1 MAICTYRSDAGG
13 EAEMW
18 PTGKEIVAVLEGT
31 KAEQRKAMADAKA
44 KARLLAKTLGPG
56 WKPKTWWNLGAHY
69 KASFR
74 DMIHVYPSH
83 RRGEP
88 DKWHCMIGRDTGML
102 AMLAPDVP
110 YYSDPRRCVRATVKG
125 YARKLGEFNA
135 QQARLLE
142 AGLEAVPLKPPKPRK
157 AKATP

>member
-1 MAICTYRSDAGG
+1 
-13 EAEMW
+13 MW

-44 KARLLAKTLGPG
+44 KARLLARTLGPG

-69 KASFR
+69 KASFKNVL
-74 DMIHVYPSH
+74 HVYPSYRH
-83 RRGEP
+83 GRP
-88 DKWHCMIGRDTGML
+88 DKYHCMVGRDTGML

-110 YYSDPRRCVRATVKG
+110 YYSDPGAASGLRSGLRQEA
-125 YARKLGEFNA
+125 GEFNA